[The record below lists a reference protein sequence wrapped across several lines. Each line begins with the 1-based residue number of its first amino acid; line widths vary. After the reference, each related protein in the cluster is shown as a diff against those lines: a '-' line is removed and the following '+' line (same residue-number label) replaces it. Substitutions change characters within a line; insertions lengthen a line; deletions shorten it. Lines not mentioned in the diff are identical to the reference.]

1 MFSKVLYTVS
11 WYTSSTPLL
20 ALANRETQISKAPN
34 NGTVRSSKDMMGAE
48 RQNKVSTCSYNDV
61 LSDLSGDISY
71 VCALQINGD
80 FVDLLYRPRVE
91 ERAESVA
98 AKPLKG

>member
-1 MFSKVLYTVS
+1 MVHLEYPSF
-11 WYTSSTPLL
+11 LL
-20 ALANRETQISKAPN
+20 LPTEKHSLFKAPN

-71 VCALQINGD
+71 VCALQKNGD